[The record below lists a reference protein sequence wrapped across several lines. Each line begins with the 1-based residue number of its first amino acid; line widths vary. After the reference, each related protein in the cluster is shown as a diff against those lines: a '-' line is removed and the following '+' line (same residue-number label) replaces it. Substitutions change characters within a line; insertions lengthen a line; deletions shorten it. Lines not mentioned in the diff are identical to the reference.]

1 MTAVRTPTAY
11 PSTLLEEW
19 FDRTGL
25 SALRAT
31 AIITL
36 LQLALLL
43 VVAHLEGVLA
53 EAVTN
58 IGFWRSALMFPVITA
73 YIVLTQ
79 PVGRRLRNAAIDAL
93 RPLVPVGDDEFL
105 RLLAREPL
113 FNRRREYLSMVLGA
127 AVLLLFRPWESLDSW
142 LTLYQVVAGA
152 LMFGLLDW
160 IVVSSLSATRLGAG
174 WNVAEDINVFELQRL
189 QPIARWS
196 LGNAMFYI
204 GGITLSLLF
213 LGRFVVD
220 LLNVAIY
227 GVLTSAAVVVF
238 FSGMRSTHRLMLQA
252 KDRELARVGRTLA
265 AASRAVQE
273 SDERAE
279 QMAILINLALWR
291 TYEKQVEEL
300 PDWPYTDEIRRSL
313 LVSMLLPLAAY
324 IIPALALQ
332 ALQRLLLSP

>member
-1 MTAVRTPTAY
+1 MTAERTPTAY

-25 SALRAT
+25 SAQRVT
-31 AIITL
+31 TVVTL

-43 VVAHLEGVLA
+43 VAAYLEGVLA
-53 EAVTN
+53 ETAS
-58 IGFWRSALMFPVITA
+58 IGFWRSALMFPGITA

-79 PVGRRLRNAAIDAL
+79 PLGRRLRNAAITAL
-93 RPLVPVGDDEFL
+93 RPLVPVDDDEFL
-105 RLLAREPL
+105 RLLAQERL
-113 FNRRREYLSMVLGA
+113 FNRRREFMSMVFGA
-127 AVLLLFRPWESLDSW
+127 AVVLFFRPWEFLPSW
-142 LTLYQVVAGA
+142 LMVYQVLAGA
-152 LMFGLLDW
+152 LMFGLLGW
-160 IVVSSLSATRLGAG
+160 IVVSSLAATRLGAG

-189 QPIARWS
+189 QPIALWS

-252 KDRELARVGRTLA
+252 KERELERVSRTLA
-265 AASRAVQE
+265 AGSRALQE
-273 SDERAE
+273 REERAE
-279 QMAILINLALWR
+279 QMGILINLALWR
-291 TYEKQVEEL
+291 TYEKQVEQL

-324 IIPALALQ
+324 IIPALALEV
-332 ALQRLLLSP
+332 LQRLLLTP

>member
-1 MTAVRTPTAY
+1 MATERASVNY

-19 FDRTGL
+19 LDRAGL
-25 SALRAT
+25 SAQRAT
-31 AIITL
+31 AIVTV

-43 VVAHLEGVLA
+43 VAAYMDGVLA
-53 EAVTN
+53 ELASISVL
-58 IGFWRSALMFPVITA
+58 RSAVMFPAITA

-79 PVGRRLRNAAIDAL
+79 PVGRRLRTAAISAL

-113 FNRRREYLSMVLGA
+113 FNRRRECLTMVLGA
-127 AVLLLFRPWESLDSW
+127 AVVLLYRPWESLDSW
-142 LTLYQVVAGA
+142 LTVYQVAAGA
-152 LMFGLLDW
+152 LMFGLLGW
-160 IVVSSLSATRLGAG
+160 IVASSLAATRLGAG
-174 WNVAEDINVFELQRL
+174 WNVAEDISVFELQRL

-196 LGNAMFYI
+196 LGNAIFYI

-227 GVLTSAAVVVF
+227 GVLTSAAVAVF

-252 KDRELARVGRTLA
+252 KEGELERVSRTLA
-265 AASRAVQE
+265 AASRALQE
-273 SDERAE
+273 REDRAE